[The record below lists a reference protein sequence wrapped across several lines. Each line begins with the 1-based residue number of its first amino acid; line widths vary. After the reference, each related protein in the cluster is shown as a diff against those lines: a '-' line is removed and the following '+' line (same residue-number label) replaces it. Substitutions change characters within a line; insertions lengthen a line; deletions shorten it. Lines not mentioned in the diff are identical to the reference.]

1 MQTQDL
7 NVATTEASRFGSVKP
22 RSPSSKREPAAR
34 ARPAAPRRSSPTGSR
49 LNPAMPCEIA
59 FRIVARRHLSR
70 LTASHAATCESDED
84 ALHQMRVALTHLR
97 TCILFFSPMVKD
109 ADRAGIRGEL
119 KWLNRQ
125 LGLVRDLDVAIGRIE
140 ATSPTKELPRFAAW
154 QDKRTQGHLAL
165 ARALQST
172 RYRRLIVATSEW
184 IESGSWS
191 TRADENAA
199 RARTVPI
206 LVYALHKLSRWE
218 RRLLRK
224 SRKLCSL
231 DVEKRHRLRLLNKK
245 LNYAIE
251 SCQDLFADE
260 RFSKQEAALKHLR
273 KAQRYLGQLNDDAR
287 EQTLARELRRDGAK
301 ALVPRPHPGREKL
314 LLEKTAT
321 AYAKLAKLKPFRS

>member
-1 MQTQDL
+1 
-7 NVATTEASRFGSVKP
+7 
-22 RSPSSKREPAAR
+22 
-34 ARPAAPRRSSPTGSR
+34 
-49 LNPAMPCEIA
+49 MPCDIA

-70 LTASHAATCESDED
+70 ITDNHARTCEGDED

-97 TCILFFSPMVKD
+97 TAILFFSPMVKD
-109 ADRAGIRGEL
+109 AERGAIRKEL

-125 LGLVRDLDVAIGRIE
+125 LGLVRDLDVTIGRIE
-140 ATSPTKELPRFAAW
+140 ATSQTKHLPRLASW
-154 QDKRTQGHLAL
+154 KEKRTQGHRAL
-165 ARALQST
+165 ARTLQSAK
-172 RYRRLIVATSEW
+172 YRRVITATSEW

-199 RARTVPI
+199 QARIVPV

-218 RRLLRK
+218 KRLLRK
-224 SRKLCSL
+224 SRRLYRL
-231 DVEKRHRLRLLNKK
+231 DVEERHRLRLLNKK

-260 RFSKQEAALKHLR
+260 RFSKQETALKHLR

-287 EQTLARELRRDGAK
+287 EQELRRDGAK
-301 ALVPRPHPGREKL
+301 PSLASPDPGREKL
-314 LLEKTAT
+314 VLEKTAT